1 MFNTDLSKYKVIYDD
16 KVLRALTLVGIEFS
30 EKQDMDE
37 ITKRPSMLEI
47 LIIDEDGRIK
57 VIRDKENKFQ
67 FIPIIGG

>member
-1 MFNTDLSKYKVIYDD
+1 MFNIELSKYKVIYDD
-16 KVLRALTLVGIEFS
+16 KVLRALALVGVEFS

-37 ITKRPSMLEI
+37 ITKRPSTLEI

-57 VIRDKENKFQ
+57 VIGDKENKFQ

>member
-30 EKQDMDE
+30 EKQDMNE
-37 ITKRPSMLEI
+37 ITKIPSMLEI